1 MIFSGFCSGIVTT
14 TTWATGLA
22 SVEAKIVQ
30 FETELNILKRLVTAS
45 FESLESLENKT
56 DHAIVVMRKELNLV
70 IQWESATKI
79 VENSMNDYTIEE
91 MKQVLAFQKT
101 FANSITELKI
111 SAQAFYDNSAKE
123 NFEND
128 I

>member
-14 TTWATGLA
+14 TTWTTGLA

-30 FETELNILKRLVTAS
+30 FETEPYILKRLVTAS

-91 MKQVLAFQKT
+91 
-101 FANSITELKI
+101 ICCDPKI
-111 SAQAFYDNSAKE
+111 HLYICNYLLE
-123 NFEND
+123 
-128 I
+128 